1 MTVVADMVRSRQQ
14 SNEAAVRA
22 RVPPLVAVTV
32 ATRTGKLAKEQT
44 MSDQITRI
52 AHALDFAARKHTH
65 QRRKGTHQEPY
76 VNHLAEVAH
85 LVAEATGGE
94 DANLVIAALLHD
106 CVEDQGVKAHEIAAL
121 FGEDVANL
129 VMAVTDDKTIDKS
142 LRKQAQVDHAGA
154 IAPRARILK
163 IADKTANL
171 KSILHSPPPWPP
183 ARKTRYFAWA
193 HAVVANAR
201 GVNAVIDAAF
211 DAEVERAIAAGIAE
225 RDFVWHQGL
234 ETEGGD

>member
-1 MTVVADMVRSRQQ
+1 
-14 SNEAAVRA
+14 
-22 RVPPLVAVTV
+22 
-32 ATRTGKLAKEQT
+32 

-129 VMAVTDDKTIDKS
+129 VMAVTDDKSIDKA
-142 LRKQAQVDHAGA
+142 LRKQAQVDHAGQ
-154 IAPRARILK
+154 ISHRARVLK

-183 ARKTRYFAWA
+183 ERKRRYFAWA
-193 HAVVANAR
+193 KAVVDKAR
-201 GVNAVIDAAF
+201 GVNPAIDSMF
-211 DAEVERAIAAGIAE
+211 DAEYERAISLGIAE
-225 RDFVWHQGL
+225 RGFVWHLGL
-234 ETEGGD
+234 ETEGDD

>member
-1 MTVVADMVRSRQQ
+1 MPDTHSSDLL
-14 SNEAAVRA
+14 
-22 RVPPLVAVTV
+22 RVT
-32 ATRTGKLAKEQT
+32 
-44 MSDQITRI
+44 
-52 AHALDFAARKHTH
+52 HALDFACRKHTH

-85 LVAEATGGE
+85 LVAEATEGA

-106 CVEDQGVKAHEIAAL
+106 SVEDQGVKAHEIAAL

-129 VMAVTDDKTIDKS
+129 VMAVTDDKSTPKDE
-142 LRKQAQVDHAGA
+142 RKRVQVEHAGQ
-154 IAPRARILK
+154 ISPRARILK

-171 KSILHSPPPWPP
+171 KSILHSPPPWPA

-193 HAVVANAR
+193 KAVVANAR

-211 DAEVERAIAAGIAE
+211 DAEYERAIAAGIAR

-234 ETEGGD
+234 ETEGDD

>member
-1 MTVVADMVRSRQQ
+1 MTDTQ
-14 SNEAAVRA
+14 STDLLR
-22 RVPPLVAVTV
+22 
-32 ATRTGKLAKEQT
+32 
-44 MSDQITRI
+44 ITC
-52 AHALDFAARKHTH
+52 ALDFACRKHTH

-85 LVAEATGGE
+85 LVAEATDGA

-106 CVEDQGVKAHEIAAL
+106 AVEDQGVKAHEIAAL
-121 FGEDVANL
+121 FGEDVASL
-129 VMAVTDDKTIDKS
+129 VMAVTDDKSTPKDE
-142 LRKQAQVDHAGA
+142 RKRAQVEHAGQ
-154 IAPRARILK
+154 ISRRARILK

-171 KSILHSPPPWPP
+171 KSILHSPPPWPA

-193 HAVVANAR
+193 KAVVANAR

-211 DAEVERAIAAGIAE
+211 DAEYERAIAAGIAE

-234 ETEGGD
+234 ETEGDD

>member
-1 MTVVADMVRSRQQ
+1 
-14 SNEAAVRA
+14 
-22 RVPPLVAVTV
+22 
-32 ATRTGKLAKEQT
+32 

-85 LVAEATGGE
+85 LVAEATQGN

-121 FGEDVANL
+121 FGDDVASL
-129 VMAVTDDKTIDKS
+129 VMAVTDDKNTPKDA
-142 LRKQAQVDHAGA
+142 RKQAQVDHAGQ
-154 IAPRARILK
+154 ISHRARVLK

-171 KSILHSPPPWPP
+171 KSILHSPPPWPE
-183 ARKTRYFAWA
+183 ARKRRYFAWA
-193 HAVVANAR
+193 KAVVANAR
-201 GVNAVIDAAF
+201 GVNPAIDAMF
-211 DAEVERAIAAGIAE
+211 DAEYERAVAAGIAE
-225 RDFVWHQGL
+225 RNFVWHQGL
-234 ETEGGD
+234 ETEGDD

>member
-1 MTVVADMVRSRQQ
+1 
-14 SNEAAVRA
+14 
-22 RVPPLVAVTV
+22 
-32 ATRTGKLAKEQT
+32 

-65 QRRKGTHQEPY
+65 QRRKGTHEEPY

-129 VMAVTDDKTIDKS
+129 VMAVTDDKSIDKA
-142 LRKQAQVDHAGA
+142 LRKQAQVDHAGQ
-154 IAPRARILK
+154 ISHRARALK

-183 ARKTRYFAWA
+183 ERKRRYFAWA
-193 HAVVANAR
+193 LAVVEKAR
-201 GVNAVIDAAF
+201 GVNPAIEAMFDAAY
-211 DAEVERAIAAGIAE
+211 ERAISAGIAE
-225 RDFVWHQGL
+225 RGFEWHLGL
-234 ETEGGD
+234 ETEGDD